1 MTSCLQRRRP
11 LSVSVSPGR
20 SVSAASRG
28 TLHQEVSLL
37 NGPGMNTTEPIKWP
51 STAVE
56 STHLTESR
64 FSPNDEYSAVKLQF
78 EGFGSNDLFFLSRS
92 ALYGVCTV
100 CLYTLTT
107 VTDGQSHVQHL
118 VRSRLASTDKVGHN
132 QTFSV

>member
-11 LSVSVSPGR
+11 LSVSVTPGR

-78 EGFGSNDLFFLSRS
+78 EGFGSNDLFFE
-92 ALYGVCTV
+92 
-100 CLYTLTT
+100 
-107 VTDGQSHVQHL
+107 Q
-118 VRSRLASTDKVGHN
+118 VGSLWRVYSLFVHTN
-132 QTFSV
+132 NSY